1 MRLKISDRGKQEI
14 FAALFQLLKN
24 WSGYV
29 TLSFEVNRLYIQA
42 MDKSHVCLASIVLSS
57 SWFSEYECLSNTK
70 ISVDS
75 GNLCI
80 LMNFSLKHEVIE
92 FKFNDDSEN
101 LYISFLNS
109 KDTDK
114 DKKSYDHFF
123 ELALIDVDE
132 DSLGIP
138 VVDYDVEFTIETKR
152 LVEVLGELNI
162 FGSDLNI
169 ECSENKVD
177 LSANSESAKLKIN
190 IPVDDLNEYAIAEGE
205 QFNLSFSLNHICKM
219 CTSVK
224 LGLLVAV
231 SLSNEYPMALK
242 YSLGSE
248 HDTAIFYVAPKV
260 TD

>member
-29 TLSFEVNRLYIQA
+29 TLSFEVKRLYIQA

-75 GNLCI
+75 TNLCV
-80 LMNFSLKHEVIE
+80 LMNFSLKHDAIE

-101 LYISFLNS
+101 LYINFLNS
-109 KDTDK
+109 KDNDK

-123 ELALIDVDE
+123 ELSLIDVEE

-138 VVDYDVEFTIETKR
+138 EVDYDVEFTIETKR

-162 FGSDLNI
+162 FGSDLNVI
-169 ECSENKVD
+169 CSENMVE

-190 IPVDDLNEYAIAEGE
+190 IPVDDLNEYAIAENE

-224 LGLLVAV
+224 LGSLVGI
-231 SLSNEYPMALK
+231 SLSNEYPMAIK

-248 HDTAIFYVAPKV
+248 QDTAIFYVAPKV